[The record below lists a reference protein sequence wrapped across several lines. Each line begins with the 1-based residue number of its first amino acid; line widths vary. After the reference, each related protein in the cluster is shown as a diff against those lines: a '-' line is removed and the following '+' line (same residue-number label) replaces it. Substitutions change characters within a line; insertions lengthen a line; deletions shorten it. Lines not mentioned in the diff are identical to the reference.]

1 MGPDAMCRRRIDS
14 LTGESGMALS
24 YFLPYSVD
32 MADSTHLDRHGRV
45 VLPAAARRALGLS
58 AGDELAV
65 EVRDGVITLRTFAT
79 SAAVARSRV
88 REALG
93 PEATAELADDLL
105 EQRRRGLWRE

>member
-1 MGPDAMCRRRIDS
+1 
-14 LTGESGMALS
+14 MAFS
-24 YFLPYSVD
+24 YYLPYLPD
-32 MADSTHLDRHGRV
+32 MADSTRLDRHGRV

-65 EVRDGVITLRTFAT
+65 EVRDGVISLRTFAAT
-79 SAAVARSRV
+79 AAVARARV

-93 PEATAELADDLL
+93 PEATAGLADDLL